1 MKKTFMKRLAPLL
14 VAAAVMGSSLAV
26 SAAPETMPDGTIFDA
41 EYYAQAYPDVAG
53 AVGTDKDAL
62 YSHYA
67 AFGKAEGRM
76 ACAPAKEQTD
86 TKPADTKPAT
96 SIQAPNPLTSP
107 TTPLQLLVIL
117 KQLEADGVGPELLT
131 SSRPV
136 FWCSDR
142 ARPGKA
148 EYPIVYDA
156 YGYPIFIKGT
166 DFSMC
171 IVDAEGKLVGYDYA
185 FGSPN
190 AGGDVYTMVY
200 DEQGLV
206 TEMQSYGRGCKV
218 FVRDGL
224 GRVTEI
230 WDYTPNDPD
239 RHRLRCRITYDEQAR
254 TMIMWTDDGEIEENA
269 LRKELTF
276 DEQGRLSRYYY
287 YNNTWYTGYV
297 EYIYEYDAS
306 GRLEGFHGRAKDA
319 YTKNAVEAP
328 ITFKYQYDK

>member
-86 TKPADTKPAT
+86 TKPAT

-107 TTPLQLLVIL
+107 TTPLQLLVLL
-117 KQLEADGVGPELLT
+117 KQVHGDGVGPELLT

-136 FWCSDR
+136 SWSLKD
-142 ARPGKA
+142 ATPLYLV
-148 EYPIVYDA
+148 EYDA
-156 YGYPIFIKGT
+156 YGYPIFVKGT
-166 DFSMC
+166 DFSLC
-171 IVDAEGKLVGYDYA
+171 IVDAEGKLVGYDYGH
-185 FGSPN
+185 GSPN
-190 AGGDVYTMVY
+190 AGGDVYTMIY
-200 DEQGLV
+200 DEQGIV
-206 TEMQSYGRGCKV
+206 TGMEARHRICYS

-230 WDYTPNDPD
+230 WGYDLIRPTE
-239 RHRLRCRITYDEQAR
+239 RGVLVRITYDEQAR
-254 TMIMWTDDGEIEENA
+254 TMIMWLDGEIEEDA
-269 LRKELTF
+269 SRVEFTF
-276 DEQGRLSRYYY
+276 DEQGRLARYYY
-287 YNNTWYTGYV
+287 YCPRWYALYA
-297 EYIYEYDAS
+297 EHIYEYDAS
-306 GRLEGFHGRAKDA
+306 GRLEGYHGR
-319 YTKNAVEAP
+319 YKNWGYRDLVEVP

>member
-76 ACAPAKEQTD
+76 ACAPAREQTD
-86 TKPADTKPAT
+86 TKPAVTKPAT

-107 TTPLQLLVIL
+107 TTPLQLLVL
-117 KQLEADGVGPELLT
+117 LEQKYGDGVGPELLT

-136 FWCSDR
+136 SWGMR
-142 ARPGKA
+142 AGRISS
-148 EYPIVYDA
+148 PIEYDA
-156 YGYPIFIKGT
+156 YGYPIFVKGT
-166 DFSMC
+166 DLSLC
-171 IVDAEGKLVGYDYA
+171 IVDAEGKLVGYDYGHGA
-185 FGSPN
+185 PN
-190 AGGDVYTMVY
+190 AGGDVYTMIY
-200 DEQGLV
+200 DERGIV
-206 TEMQSYGRGCKV
+206 TGMEALHQICYS

-230 WDYTPNDPD
+230 WGYDLIRPTE
-239 RHRLRCRITYDEQAR
+239 RGVLVRITYDDQAR
-254 TMIMWTDDGEIEENA
+254 TMIMWLDGEIEEDA
-269 LRKELTF
+269 FRVEFTF
-276 DEQGRLSRYYY
+276 DEQGRLARYYRY
-287 YNNTWYTGYV
+287 EPSWFIGYT

-306 GRLEGFHGRAKDA
+306 GRLEGYHGC
-319 YTKNAVEAP
+319 YKNDSYRTDVEVP